1 MVDHGRNNCKTN
13 IKKWGILKMTD
24 YQAMTKEELTRR
36 IDYDKQLLLLPT
48 MYDKM
53 NKMVAEDRIACENE
67 LKNRK
72 NLKFHLIEGE
82 YLTESDYEEF
92 KNYYLNHLEYNKKDI
107 KELCGLSYTRLK
119 EYTRRVTR
127 ETGLRRYKIGR
138 DNTIILK
145 KIKED

>member
-1 MVDHGRNNCKTN
+1 MT
-13 IKKWGILKMTD
+13 TD

-53 NKMVAEDRIACENE
+53 NEMVVQDRIACENE

-82 YLTESDYEEF
+82 YLPNPIT
-92 KNYYLNHLEYNKKDI
+92 KNSK
-107 KELCGLSYTRLK
+107 T
-119 EYTRRVTR
+119 TT
-127 ETGLRRYKIGR
+127 
-138 DNTIILK
+138 
-145 KIKED
+145 

>member
-1 MVDHGRNNCKTN
+1 ME
-13 IKKWGILKMTD
+13 TD

-36 IDYDKQLLLLPT
+36 IDYDKELLLLPT

-53 NKMVAEDRIACENE
+53 NKMIVQDRIACENE

-72 NLKFHLIEGE
+72 NLKFHLLEGE

-107 KELCGLSYTRLK
+107 KELCGLSYTQLK

>member
-1 MVDHGRNNCKTN
+1 
-13 IKKWGILKMTD
+13 MTD

-48 MYDKM
+48 M

-82 YLTESDYEEF
+82 YLTESDYGEF
-92 KNYYLNHLEYNKKDI
+92 KNYYLNHLEYTKKDI

-145 KIKED
+145 KIKEE

>member
-1 MVDHGRNNCKTN
+1 
-13 IKKWGILKMTD
+13 
-24 YQAMTKEELTRR
+24 
-36 IDYDKQLLLLPT
+36 
-48 MYDKM
+48 M
-53 NKMVAEDRIACENE
+53 N
-67 LKNRK
+67 
-72 NLKFHLIEGE
+72 FHLIEGE
-82 YLTESDYEEF
+82 YLTESNYEEF

-107 KELCGLSYTRLK
+107 KEICGLSYTQLK

>member
-1 MVDHGRNNCKTN
+1 MT
-13 IKKWGILKMTD
+13 TD

-53 NKMVAEDRIACENE
+53 NEMVVQDRIACENE

-72 NLKFHLIEGE
+72 NIKFHLIEGD
-82 YLTESDYEEF
+82 YLTESNYEEF

-107 KELCGLSYTRLK
+107 KELCGLSYTQLK

>member
-1 MVDHGRNNCKTN
+1 MEA
-13 IKKWGILKMTD
+13 D
-24 YQAMTKEELTRR
+24 YTIMTKEELTRR

-53 NKMVAEDRIACENE
+53 NEMVVQDRIACENE

-92 KNYYLNHLEYNKKDI
+92 KNYYLHPEQITLAEI
-107 KELCGLSYTRLK
+107 MTRLNLTHSQTK
-119 EYTRRVTR
+119 TLRQQVSR
-127 ETGLRRYKIGR
+127 ETGLKRSTSSRKLIPTTMKRGVHPK
-138 DNTIILK
+138 NI
-145 KIKED
+145 

>member
-1 MVDHGRNNCKTN
+1 MT
-13 IKKWGILKMTD
+13 TD

-36 IDYDKQLLLLPT
+36 IDYDKELLLLPT

-53 NKMVAEDRIACENE
+53 NEIVAQDRIACENE

-107 KELCGLSYTRLK
+107 KELCGLSYTQLK

>member
-1 MVDHGRNNCKTN
+1 ME
-13 IKKWGILKMTD
+13 TD

-36 IDYDKQLLLLPT
+36 IDYDKELLLLPT

-127 ETGLRRYKIGR
+127 ETGLRRYSIGR
-138 DNTIILK
+138 NNTVILK

>member
-1 MVDHGRNNCKTN
+1 ME
-13 IKKWGILKMTD
+13 TD

-36 IDYDKQLLLLPT
+36 IDYDKELLLLPT

-53 NKMVAEDRIACENE
+53 NEMVVQDRIACENE

-72 NLKFHLIEGE
+72 NIKFHLIEGE

-107 KELCGLSYTRLK
+107 KKLCGLSYTQLK

>member
-1 MVDHGRNNCKTN
+1 MT
-13 IKKWGILKMTD
+13 TD

-53 NKMVAEDRIACENE
+53 NEMVVQDRIACENE

-82 YLTESDYEEF
+82 YLTESNYEEF
-92 KNYYLNHLEYNKKDI
+92 KNYYLNHPEYNKKDI
-107 KELCGLSYTRLK
+107 KEICGLSYTRLK
-119 EYTRRVTR
+119 EYTRRVTQ
-127 ETGLRRYKIGR
+127 ETGLRRYKI
-138 DNTIILK
+138 
-145 KIKED
+145 

>member
-1 MVDHGRNNCKTN
+1 ME
-13 IKKWGILKMTD
+13 TD

-53 NKMVAEDRIACENE
+53 NEMVVQDRIACENE

-72 NLKFHLIEGE
+72 NIKFHLIEGE

-107 KELCGLSYTRLK
+107 KKLCGLSYTRLR
-119 EYTRRVTR
+119 EYTRRVIR

>member
-1 MVDHGRNNCKTN
+1 
-13 IKKWGILKMTD
+13 MTD

-119 EYTRRVTR
+119 E
-127 ETGLRRYKIGR
+127 
-138 DNTIILK
+138 
-145 KIKED
+145 

>member
-1 MVDHGRNNCKTN
+1 ME
-13 IKKWGILKMTD
+13 TD

-92 KNYYLNHLEYNKKDI
+92 KNYYLNHLEYTKKDI
-107 KELCGLSYTRLK
+107 KKLCGLSYTRLK
-119 EYTRRVTR
+119 EYTRRVIR

-145 KIKED
+145 KIKEE

>member
-1 MVDHGRNNCKTN
+1 MT
-13 IKKWGILKMTD
+13 TD

-36 IDYDKQLLLLPT
+36 IDYDKELLLLPT

-53 NKMVAEDRIACENE
+53 NEMVVQDRISCENE

-107 KELCGLSYTRLK
+107 KELCGLSYTQLK
-119 EYTRRVTR
+119 EYTRRVTQ

-145 KIKED
+145 KIKEE